1 MPAPTIEADTLARI
15 EDSLTTIVR
24 QANLPRVR
32 QRLLA
37 EAGLA
42 IDASAYPLLRA
53 LGMLGSARL
62 TELAAEVGLEAST
75 VSRQVKSLQTAGLV
89 TREADPSDGRA
100 SALVLTADGR
110 RALRKVQ
117 DARRRLISELVGE
130 FSVSEQRTLAALL
143 GRLAD
148 RFLVGGR
155 T

>member
-1 MPAPTIEADTLARI
+1 MPATLESDTLARL

-24 QANLPRVR
+24 YASLPRVR
-32 QRLLA
+32 QRLLS
-37 EAGLA
+37 EAGLT

-62 TELAAEVGLEAST
+62 TELAAEVGLEPST

-117 DARRRLISELVGE
+117 EVRRRLIAELVSD
-130 FSVSEQRTLAALL
+130 FSTTEQRTLTALL
-143 GRLAD
+143 GRLAE
-148 RFLVGGR
+148 RFSEGPR
-155 T
+155 S

>member
-1 MPAPTIEADTLARI
+1 MPATIERDTLARI

-37 EAGLA
+37 EAGLS

-53 LGMLGSARL
+53 LGTLGSSRL
-62 TELAAEVGLEAST
+62 TELAAEVGLETST

-89 TREADPSDGRA
+89 TREVDPTDGRA
-100 SALVLTADGR
+100 SALTLTADGI

-117 DARRRLISELVGE
+117 EARRRLMRELVAD
-130 FSVSEQRTLAALL
+130 FSTSEQRMLAALL

-148 RFLVGGR
+148 RFVDGVR
-155 T
+155 Q

>member
-1 MPAPTIEADTLARI
+1 M
-15 EDSLTTIVR
+15 
-24 QANLPRVR
+24 
-32 QRLLA
+32 
-37 EAGLA
+37 

-53 LGMLGSARL
+53 LGTLGSARL
-62 TELAAEVGLEAST
+62 TELAEGVGLEPST
-75 VSRQVKSLQTAGLV
+75 VSRQVKSLQVAGLV

-117 DARRRLISELVGE
+117 EARRRLIADLVSD

-148 RFLVGGR
+148 RFSEGSR
-155 T
+155 S